1 MQPDHENNSM
11 RAPQPVAPPH
21 GSEQAAVSVQNVEKI
36 FHRMRFSPRRFL
48 AWDQVPALRGVS
60 FDVHPG
66 EMVGLLGPNG
76 AGKTTLLKIISTLVY
91 PTRGHVLF
99 YGRDN
104 RDGEIKTRGMLGLV
118 TCDERS
124 FYWRLT
130 GRANLMFFATLYRMP
145 KKAAQERIDELL
157 AALNLTEAADQRFD
171 SYSSGM
177 KQKLAIARGLLS
189 DPKIVL
195 YDEPTRSLDPLSQRS
210 IRQWIMK
217 RRQVRPE
224 QTHLIATHHLFEA
237 EELCDRIVIVN
248 AGRVIAQGTANEMRR
263 YFGESCSTHVITIAD
278 GPDTI
283 AASLAVLEG
292 VVDVRSVADA
302 DGTQRI
308 RVTSDAAGRG
318 TTAVLNQLIRQGARI
333 LECASEEVSLDDVF
347 CSLVESDRGA
357 SGEALAG
364 GNAK

>member
-1 MQPDHENNSM
+1 MQSNHEENGAHASQQET
-11 RAPQPVAPPH
+11 AAH
-21 GSEQAAVSVQNVEKI
+21 GSEDAAVSVQDVEKT
-36 FHRMRFSPRRFL
+36 FRRVRFSARRFL
-48 AWDQVPALRGVS
+48 AWEPVAALRGVS
-60 FDVHPG
+60 FDVRPG

-76 AGKTTLLKIISTLVY
+76 AGKTTLLKIISTLIY

-145 KKAAQERIDELL
+145 KQAAHARIDELL
-157 AALNLTEAADQRFD
+157 AALNLTEAADKRFD

-177 KQKLAIARGLLS
+177 KQKLSIARGLLS
-189 DPKIVL
+189 DPRIVL

-210 IRQWIMK
+210 IRQWIQQ
-217 RRQVRPE
+217 RRVVRPE
-224 QTHLIATHHLFEA
+224 QTHLIATHHLVEA
-237 EELCDRIVIVN
+237 EELCDRVVIIN

-263 YFGESCSTHVITIAD
+263 YFGDQCSTHVITFAD
-278 GPDTI
+278 VPDTI
-283 AASLAVLEG
+283 AAALAGLDG
-292 VVDVRSVADA
+292 VMDVRTVADA
-302 DGTQRI
+302 DGMQRI

-318 TTAVLNQLIRQGARI
+318 MTAVLDHLIRQGARI
-333 LECASEEVSLDDVF
+333 LECAAEDVSLDDVF
-347 CSLVESDRGA
+347 CSLVESDRGSA
-357 SGEALAG
+357 GAPVAG
-364 GNAK
+364 GELS